1 MDFKL
6 GDRIQGEIIDFTH
19 EGNGV
24 LKLNNL
30 TIFVK
35 GGLMGD
41 QVEAEIETI
50 KKNFAIA
57 KLNKI
62 LSPSDHRIKLDYPLE
77 ESRGSVP
84 LIEYDY
90 EKQLEWKRRKVESD
104 LKRIAG
110 LDDLVVKETI
120 GMDDPYGYRN
130 HVQIP
135 VGSKNGKALIG
146 FYQLNSNEVV
156 DMKESILLPEI
167 GNEIISI
174 VRKWMDQYGVRV
186 YDKRNKRDGLRH
198 IGIRINKNNEAMV
211 ILVTASNQLPKK
223 DELIKELIKEKVVS
237 IYQNINKS
245 RSSATYGN
253 EYKLLYGQEK
263 LKDYLGNYEF
273 NLSPK
278 SFFQVNRSQAQVLYE
293 KAREYLDLND
303 QDLVYDLYSGIG
315 TISLYLAQRAKKVY
329 GIEVVKEAVED
340 AKENARINKIENVEF
355 LAGKTEEVF
364 PKLLK
369 EGVKAN
375 KLVLDPPRKG
385 CDKEVLDAIEEL
397 SPERIVYVSCNPST
411 MARDVKVL
419 VEAGYKVVEVQPVD
433 MFPHTAHVESI
444 ILMTYCGSKE
454 K

>member
-1 MDFKL
+1 MDLKL
-6 GDRIQGEIIDFTH
+6 GNRIQGEIIDFTH

-24 LKLNNL
+24 LKLNKL

-35 GGLMGD
+35 GGLIGD

-62 LSPSDHRIKLDYPLE
+62 LSPSDHRIKLDYPIE
-77 ESRGSVP
+77 ESRGSIP

-90 EKQLEWKRRKVESD
+90 EKQLEWKKKKVESD

-110 LDDLVVKETI
+110 LENLSVNETI
-120 GMDDPYGYRN
+120 GMDQPYRYRN

-135 VGSKNGKALIG
+135 VGLQNGKALLG
-146 FYQLNSNEVV
+146 FYQLNSNEIV

-167 GNEIISI
+167 GNKIISI
-174 VRKWMDQYGVRV
+174 VRNWMDQYDIKI
-186 YDKRNKRDGLRH
+186 YDKRNKKDGLRH

-211 ILVTASNQLPKK
+211 ILVTASNQLAKK
-223 DELIKELIKEKVVS
+223 DELIKELIKENVVS
-237 IYQNINKS
+237 IYQNINKL

-253 EYKLLYGQEK
+253 DYNLLYGQEK
-263 LKDYLGNYEF
+263 LKDYIGNYEF

-293 KAREYLDLND
+293 KARDYLDLND

-315 TISLYLAQRAKKVY
+315 TISLYLAQKTKKVY

-340 AKENARINKIENVEF
+340 AKENARINKIDNVEF
-355 LAGKTEEVF
+355 LAGKAEEVF

-369 EGVKAN
+369 EGEKAN

-385 CDKEVLDAIEEL
+385 CEKEVPDAIVEL

-411 MARDVKVL
+411 MARDVKIL

-433 MFPHTAHVESI
+433 MFPHTAHVETI
-444 ILMTYCGSKE
+444 ALIQKM
-454 K
+454 